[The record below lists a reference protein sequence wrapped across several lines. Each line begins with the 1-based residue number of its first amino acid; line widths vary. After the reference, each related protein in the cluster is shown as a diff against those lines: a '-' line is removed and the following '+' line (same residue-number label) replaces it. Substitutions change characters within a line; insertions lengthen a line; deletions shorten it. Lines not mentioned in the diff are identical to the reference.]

1 MNVIFEG
8 CNVNAV
14 NNRNEIPL
22 YNAIDLRS
30 NIEVNLKS
38 SCSFHFYVYNK
49 TCKYDIVTLLLCPD
63 CRLFEFFK

>member
-38 SCSFHFYVYNK
+38 NCSFHFYVYNK
-49 TCKYDIVTLLLCPD
+49 TCKYDIVTILLYPKL
-63 CRLFEFFK
+63 RHFEFFK